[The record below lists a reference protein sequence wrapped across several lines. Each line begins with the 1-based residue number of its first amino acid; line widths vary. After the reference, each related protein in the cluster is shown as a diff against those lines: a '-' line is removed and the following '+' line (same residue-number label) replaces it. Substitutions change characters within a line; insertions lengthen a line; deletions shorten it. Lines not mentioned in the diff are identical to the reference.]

1 MSLDPSTVA
10 RSIEPLARQSGTIA
24 DVLVE
29 RRREVTVVWR
39 DGEAVETRFVSTEA
53 LAARWQRAGEQRLVS
68 LSRVDESG
76 LREAVRELQTGLG
89 RAPIPLRPAPA
100 TTSPQQESAP
110 AVERWSKRLASIFS
124 RLAPRHCFRWT
135 LQEVARDMFPAGA
148 PWLSHTRRLLSLEG
162 SFTAA
167 SRRGDEAR
175 PFSFHSPES
184 ETTADELRACLARAA
199 EPREVPTPGPEG
211 ETDAVLAAG
220 SAVMLFHEILSHPL
234 EAGSVSP
241 LSGLQ
246 EARLAVSDLEVRDD
260 ATRLDLFGGYE
271 IDDEGVRPR
280 PVKLLDAGRLA
291 GRLTSRASTERLE
304 REASNG
310 HGRRAEVGDPPLP
323 RGSNVIVSAGGV
335 TREEMARRLG
345 QGLWIEEFAG
355 GSVDLARG
363 SFRLLFP
370 RARRVRRG
378 RLAEEHG
385 PGMLAGE
392 ILPALR
398 NVESGLGRETHPYR
412 GLGWCSRWGQ
422 IVAVQGASPDVLI
435 RQLAVRARV

>member
-1 MSLDPSTVA
+1 MSLDPSSVA
-10 RSIEPLARQSGTIA
+10 RLIEPLARQSGTIA

-29 RRREVTVVWR
+29 RRREATVAWR
-39 DGEAVETRFVSTEA
+39 DGEAVETTFVSTEA

-68 LSRVDESG
+68 GSRVDEAG

-89 RAPIPLRPAPA
+89 RAPLPIRPGRAA
-100 TTSPQQESAP
+100 SHEETSSP
-110 AVERWSKRLASIFS
+110 AVERWTKRLANIFS
-124 RLAPRHCFRWT
+124 RLAPRHRLRWT
-135 LQEVARDMFPAGA
+135 LQEVARDVFPAGA

-175 PFSFHSPES
+175 PFTFHSPES

-199 EPREVPTPGPEG
+199 EPRETPMPGPEG
-211 ETDAVLAAG
+211 EMDAVFAAG
-220 SAVMLFHEILSHPL
+220 SAVMLFHEILTHPL
-234 EAGSVSP
+234 EAGAVSP

-246 EARLAVSDLEVRDD
+246 EARLAVSDLDVRDD
-260 ATRLDLFGGYE
+260 PNRLDLFGGYE

-291 GRLTSRASTERLE
+291 GRLTSRASTERVR

-310 HGRRAEVGDPPLP
+310 HGRRAEAGDPPLP
-323 RGSNVIVSAGGV
+323 RGSNVIVTAGGV
-335 TREEMARRLG
+335 TREEMARRLS
-345 QGLWIEEFAG
+345 QGIWIEEFDG
-355 GSVDLARG
+355 GSMDLASG
-363 SFRLLFP
+363 SFRLLYP

-378 RLAEEHG
+378 RLAEELG
-385 PGMLAGE
+385 PGTLAGE

-398 NVESGLGRETHPYR
+398 NVESGLGRETHSYR
-412 GLGWCSRWGQ
+412 ALGWCSQWGQ
-422 IVAVQGASPDVLI
+422 VVAVQGESPDVLV
-435 RQLAVRARV
+435 RRLAVRARV